1 MSRTSIFVL
10 GSLFHAWIVLSDISV
25 QKQCSSLEVS
35 GDKFINMNGKFF
47 PDHSLQTMYK
57 YDRFVNYT
65 VYKHSHKNRIVY
77 FIGQPF
83 FWAIGKV
90 EYVFTGQFFYTNR
103 KPTIEGPWYTALDGS
118 NKNIWRRIAKNN
130 VSIICNEMPEKT
142 EMSDSANTLHSKIM
156 FLVVT
161 VKIVIMGRLL
171 RFFA

>member
-1 MSRTSIFVL
+1 MFVL

-77 FIGQPF
+77 FIGKPF
-83 FWAIGKV
+83 YWAVGKV
-90 EYVFTGQFFYTNR
+90 EYVFTGQFWYTNR
-103 KPTIEGPWYTALDGS
+103 KPTIEGPWYTALDGNS
-118 NKNIWRRIAKNN
+118 QNN

-142 EMSDSANTLHSKIM
+142 KISDSANTSHPKIM

-161 VKIVIMGRLL
+161 AKIVIMGRLF